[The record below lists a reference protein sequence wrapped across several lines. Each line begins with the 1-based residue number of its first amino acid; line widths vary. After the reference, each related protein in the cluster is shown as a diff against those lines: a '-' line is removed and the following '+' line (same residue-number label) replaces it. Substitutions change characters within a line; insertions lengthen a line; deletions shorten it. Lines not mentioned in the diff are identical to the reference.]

1 MKTSRKINSKSF
13 LNYKLCLLILI
24 FVIIQTTSG
33 KDIVV
38 KNDIPKF
45 VYNDSKEFVDAINNC
60 ADWLEKDM
68 IKNEIVPREIII
80 AQSVIESDYGKS
92 RFSKVANNLF
102 GVRTYD
108 LNKPHIKPLNSP
120 ESNFGLKKY
129 ETKCDSVKD
138 YIKTLNKGF
147 AFSEFRQVRQK
158 MIENDNIDIFILVET
173 LKNYAAN
180 PNYVNLIKKTIKS
193 YHERISATNSYN

>member
-1 MKTSRKINSKSF
+1 MKTSRNINLKSF

-38 KNDIPKF
+38 KNNLPKF

-158 MIENDNIDIFILVET
+158 MIENDNIDVFTLVET

-193 YHERISATNSYN
+193 YNERISATNSNN

>member
-38 KNDIPKF
+38 KNNLPKF

-158 MIENDNIDIFILVET
+158 MIENDNIDVFTLVET

-193 YHERISATNSYN
+193 YNERISATNSNN